1 MGVWSLRKLG
11 ASLAVALLLVSCTDS
26 GDMCP
31 CRPECDTGIIEGYLL
46 GGDGPLQGTVKA
58 KAAADTTG
66 QSGSITTDADSTGW
80 YHLDLPGGAY
90 VLLVRPKVEGCD
102 FCYYAYTGLA
112 TLSGNADTLHMIA
125 DEEPL
130 RVDFLFGGLRARVA
144 VPAGLEGQV
153 LHLSIAQE
161 DSILSGRWREVMC
174 RMQATVE
181 QGVAEFA
188 CTAFPPGDYAMRLDT
203 WPRTP
208 EEIWLPSVRT
218 PNEADM
224 VTVAAGE
231 MTEYEAVLATS
242 FACMSGEIVGSWQ
255 EMGLGRPWVFLF
267 AADSTIVAETETDWL
282 GSFAFNLII
291 PTHVRVLV
299 AIGRYTRWI
308 GGRGFEDAEEFDLQL
323 GEEISGVRLVESG
336 LLLETPIG
344 SFMDT
349 WCMRAEVLYAEDL
362 TPVWEAGGRL
372 FGRNHLVP
380 IPNLTTGDYIIH
392 LSPAEFLHSAWLSQW
407 YDGAES
413 PEQATVVS
421 IQQDGEVVP
430 LTLHL
435 ERGGVI
441 EGTVTWPWGAGF
453 EYVWICATTADS
465 EEHLGAIRL
474 GHPWLSLPEAAF
486 TLRGFPNGDYKI
498 GGWVCDRSDPN
509 CAPATATWYP
519 GTPEW
524 SSAMVIAIR
533 DHEDVSGIEFEI
545 PQGLP

>member
-1 MGVWSLRKLG
+1 MGVWSLKKLG
-11 ASLAVALLLVSCTDS
+11 ASLAIVLLLVSCTDS

-58 KAAADTTG
+58 RAAADTAG

-80 YHLDLPGGAY
+80 YHLDLPAGAY
-90 VLLVRPKVEGCD
+90 VLCVWPKGEGCNSC
-102 FCYYAYTGLA
+102 CYAHTGLA
-112 TLSGNADTLHMIA
+112 TLSGDADTLHVIA

-144 VPAGLEGQV
+144 VPAGLEGQE
-153 LHLSIAQE
+153 LRLSIAQE
-161 DSILSGRWREVMC
+161 DSRLSGGWREVA
-174 RMQATVE
+174 RRVRATVE

-188 CTAFPPGDYAMRLDT
+188 CTALPPGYYAMRLDAWT
-203 WPRTP
+203 S

-224 VTVAAGE
+224 VTVMAGE

-255 EMGLGRPWVFLF
+255 EMGLERPEVFLF

-282 GSFAFNLII
+282 GSFVFNLLM
-291 PTHVRVLV
+291 PTRARVLV

-308 GGRGFEDAEEFDLQL
+308 GGRGFEDAEEFDLQP

-349 WCMRAEVLYAEDL
+349 WWMRAEVLYAEDL
-362 TPVWEAGGRL
+362 TPVWETGGWP
-372 FGRNHLVP
+372 FGLSHFVP

-392 LSPAEFLHSAWLSQW
+392 LSPVAFLYSAWLSQW
-407 YDGAES
+407 YDEAES

-421 IQQDGEVVP
+421 IQQDGEVVA

-435 ERGGVI
+435 ERGGI
-441 EGTVTWPWGAGF
+441 IQGTVTWPWGAGS

-465 EEHLGAIRL
+465 EEHLGAVGL
-474 GHPWLSLPEAAF
+474 DNPWLSLPEAAF
-486 TLRGFPNGDYKI
+486 TLRGLPNGDYKI
-498 GGWVCDRSDPN
+498 GGWVCDRLDPN
-509 CAPATATWYP
+509 CAPVTATWYP